1 MKTSEEGSSKKRKRG
16 LYTAIIAFMA
26 TVVFIVSAGGYL
38 IYKSE
43 RKRAQKDEY
52 TALSAI
58 TKLKSNQL
66 IQWKKERLS
75 EARFFTRITPNDIY
89 TIEILK
95 GNKVAYSRLQHS
107 LRQIMTEGRYEN
119 IFIIDSTGK
128 ELFKVYNLPTGTF
141 NSEFSTYVKRVY
153 NKGQIVIRDFYYCTI
168 HKKVHLE
175 ILAPVKDESD
185 IVKAVMVFQIEP
197 SDYIM
202 PLIQEWPTPRKSA
215 ETVIVRKD
223 DRNGVKMVE
232 YMSGL
237 KYRDKKDTIYSVST
251 DNPELVSAKAISGY
265 EGIIEGYD
273 YRGVKV
279 LADINKVPDTPWYL
293 ISKID
298 TDEVYKELTKKAV
311 LIFTVAILL
320 ILLVGST
327 IAWAYNYRERLTYK
341 ELVDKKR
348 ELNVSR
354 NIFKTALLS
363 IDEGIILT
371 NNYGIIEQINPVA
384 VGITGYS
391 EEECT
396 GQLVNDILKLI
407 DDNED
412 HFLDDFV
419 NRFLPG
425 RPNTHFMI
433 SRKGVKV
440 PVWYSE
446 RIITDKY
453 GEATGKMFVVR
464 DETNNYMRWKIMK
477 IRIELISFSKNHTL
491 SETLTLV
498 TDFICS
504 YTDSPMGFFHIVSPD
519 EKGFSE
525 LSWSTNSSEFI
536 KLLKDVSNEDPSI
549 IPGVWTKCLQR
560 RRPIIRTPD
569 SENNI
574 CPSGVQ
580 ETAPEFITD
589 GEEIYGEGSLA
600 SIKIFNEI
608 AVPIM
613 RNGRIVAVMGLANR
627 KQNFEIADVKTLSY
641 LGEVTWDITE
651 NRIMEDRISERE
663 ERIRLLFDSTAEG
676 IIGTD
681 RNGLCIFCNKAA
693 IDMLGYDK
701 ESDLLGM
708 SLNSLVAERVG
719 GRGGSINRDIFSI
732 SHDRADAVYND
743 EIYIKMRNGER
754 FPAEY
759 WSYAIA
765 NKSEIIG
772 SVVTFLDISRR
783 KRDESLRSII
793 YEIAK
798 HSASSTSPGEL
809 INLVRR
815 ELGKV
820 MDTSHL
826 YIALYNYE
834 SDMIRVVDHDPR
846 ITSKRS
852 WKAESSLAGYVVENR
867 KSLLLSGQGVT
878 DFVTENGIRLWR
890 RPAACWLGVPL
901 LDDGG
906 PVGVLVVKSYTDPA
920 AYDSGSVHLLEL
932 VAHELTGVLV
942 KQKMINDLIV
952 AKNRAEESDRLKS
965 LFLANISHEI
975 RTPMNG
981 ILGFVD
987 LLGADEISEEERKRY
1002 VEIVKKSSM
1011 RLLGTINDIVEISKI
1026 ESGQTDVIYN
1036 DVNVVEVME
1045 YYGNLYKGQAE
1056 RKNIRF
1062 VMGEYLGM
1070 PGSQHE
1076 EKTRLDGKSRLDVSE
1091 HLPIIRTDRNK
1102 LDGILNNLLSNA
1114 LKFTETGEIE
1124 LGNYVDGDL
1133 LVFYIKDTGIGIP
1146 ADKLESIFERF
1157 VQVDTNIASPYEGSG
1172 LGLSI
1177 SRAYVNALGGK
1188 IWVSSQIGKGSSFYF
1203 AIPMN
1208 N

>member
-1 MKTSEEGSSKKRKRG
+1 MHQKNSPAMKTSEEGSSKKRKRG
-16 LYTAIIAFMA
+16 LYTAIVAFMA
-26 TVVFIVSAGGYL
+26 TVVVIVSAGGYL

-66 IQWKKERLS
+66 IQWRRERLS
-75 EARFFTRITPNDIY
+75 EARFFTRVTPNDVY
-89 TIEILK
+89 TNEILK

-128 ELFKVYNLPTGTF
+128 ELFKVYNLPTGKF
-141 NSEFSTYVKRVY
+141 NSELSTYVKRVY

-185 IVKAVMVFQIEP
+185 IVKAVMVFQVEP
-197 SDYIM
+197 SDYLM

-223 DRNGVKMVE
+223 DHNGAKMVE

-237 KYRDKKDTIYSVST
+237 KYRDKKDTIYSVSA

-265 EGIIEGYD
+265 DGIIEGYD

-341 ELVDKKR
+341 ELINKKR
-348 ELNVSR
+348 ELNVSK

-371 NNYGIIEQINPVA
+371 DNFGIIEQINPVA
-384 VGITGYS
+384 QNIIGFS
-391 EEECT
+391 EEDCA
-396 GQLVNDILKLI
+396 GQFINDILKLM
-407 DDNED
+407 DDSED
-412 HFLDDFV
+412 HSLDDFV
-419 NRFLPG
+419 SRFLPG

-433 SRKGVKV
+433 SREGVKV
-440 PVWYSE
+440 PVWHNE

-453 GEATGKMFVVR
+453 GEPTGKMIVLR
-464 DETNNYMRWKIMK
+464 DVSNNYMRWKIMK
-477 IRIELISFSKNHTL
+477 IRIELISFSKTHSL
-491 SETLTLV
+491 PETLTMV
-498 TDFICS
+498 ADFICN

-519 EKGFSE
+519 EKEFSE
-525 LSWSTNSSEFI
+525 FAWSTNSNDFI
-536 KLLKDVSNEDPSI
+536 KLLKDVNNEDPSKL
-549 IPGVWTKCLQR
+549 PGVWTRCLMSR
-560 RRPIIRTPD
+560 KPVIRTPD
-569 SENNI
+569 SSNSI
-574 CPSGVQ
+574 CPTGEQQ
-580 ETAPEFITD
+580 ESAPEYITNGD
-589 GEEIYGEGSLA
+589 DIYGEKTLA
-600 SIKIFNEI
+600 AVKIFNEI
-608 AVPIM
+608 AVPIL
-613 RNGRIVAVMGLANR
+613 RNGKIVAVMGLANR
-627 KQNFEIADVKTLSY
+627 KRNFCIADVKTLSY

-651 NRIMEDRISERE
+651 NRMMEDRIRERE
-663 ERIRLLFDSTAEG
+663 DRIRLLFDSTAEG

-681 RNGLCIFCNKAA
+681 KNGLCIFCNKAA
-693 IDMLGYDK
+693 VTLLGYDR
-701 ESDLLGM
+701 EEELLGK
-708 SLNSLVAERVG
+708 SLNSYIS
-719 GRGGSINRDIFSI
+719 GGSGSRRGSPDRDGFRI
-732 SHDRADAVYND
+732 SHDNADIIYND
-743 EIYIKMRNGER
+743 EINFKKRSGEK
-754 FPAEY
+754 FPVEY
-759 WSYAIA
+759 WSYAISSK
-765 NKSEIIG
+765 NEIIG
-772 SVVTFLDISRR
+772 SVVTFLDITKR
-783 KRDESLRSII
+783 KRDETMRSII

-798 HSASSTSPGEL
+798 NSASSTSPGEL

-815 ELGKV
+815 ELGRV
-820 MDTSHL
+820 MDTAHL
-826 YIALYNYE
+826 YIALYNNE
-834 SDMIRVVDHDPR
+834 SDMIRVVDHDPK
-846 ITSKRS
+846 ITSKSS
-852 WKAESSLAGYVVENR
+852 WKAERSLAGFVVKNR
-867 KSLLLSGQGVT
+867 KTLHLSGQDVT
-878 DFVTENGIRLWR
+878 DFVAENGIRLWR

-901 LDDGG
+901 LEDGL
-906 PVGVLVVKSYTDPA
+906 PVGVLVVKSYSDPA

-932 VAHELTGVLV
+932 VAHELTGVLI

-981 ILGFVD
+981 ILGFVE
-987 LLGADEISEEERKRY
+987 LLGAEKISEDERISY

-1026 ESGQTDVIYN
+1026 ESGQTEIVLA
-1036 DVNVVEVME
+1036 DVNVVEIME

-1056 RKNIRF
+1056 KKNLGF

-1070 PGSQHE
+1070 PGAQS
-1076 EKTRLDGKSRLDVSE
+1076 GKEE

-1114 LKFTETGEIE
+1114 LKFTEKGQIE

-1133 LVFYIKDTGIGIP
+1133 LVFYISDTGIGIP

-1177 SRAYVNALGGK
+1177 AKAYINSLGGK
-1188 IWVSSQIGKGSSFYF
+1188 IWVSSQIGKGSSFFF